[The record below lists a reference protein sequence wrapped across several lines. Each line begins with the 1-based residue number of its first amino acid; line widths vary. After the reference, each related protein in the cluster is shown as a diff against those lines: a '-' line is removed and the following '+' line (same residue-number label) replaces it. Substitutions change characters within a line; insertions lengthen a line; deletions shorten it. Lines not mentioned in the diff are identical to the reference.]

1 MFRFFFVLILFGTSK
16 SAFDLLCSNGRL
28 AIWTFNI
35 YTMNIT
41 ANCPVVGQICGNS
54 KGKCSNEKLCCP
66 RTIKMSTRSRFRDE
80 TTRTRFTRIG
90 NDYNGTYRLYEITLL
105 PNKPSFVDNQ
115 ERWEFFDHTLRDL
128 FEMPHANF
136 FRPLKNCLQNHGI
149 TYVFVPLN
157 ATSIFGNISAMVVL
171 TRKNTTD
178 DNLYL
183 CYIATRK
190 EHRRRGLAT
199 RLLQQTVTRALNEQS
214 KGIKH
219 IILNAN
225 TLNEAVIRLYEIC
238 GWRCFEYLPGYLEPD
253 PYHRTNN
260 AYTFKLDLKNVKNAN
275 GLCQNANAVD
285 ILQLDNERSLNICN
299 RLPVRL

>member
-1 MFRFFFVLILFGTSK
+1 MFRFFVVLILFGTSI

-35 YTMNIT
+35 YTMKIT
-41 ANCPVVGQICGNS
+41 TNCPVVGQICGNS
-54 KGKCSNEKLCCP
+54 KGKCSKEKLCCP
-66 RTIKMSTRSRFRDE
+66 RTIKMSTRSRFHDE

-115 ERWEFFDHTLRDL
+115 ERWEFFDYTLRDL
-128 FEMPHANF
+128 FEMPRANF

-225 TLNEAVIRLYEIC
+225 TLNEAAIRLYEIC

-285 ILQLDNERSLNICN
+285 ILQLDNERRDRKS
-299 RLPVRL
+299 VV